1 MLPHQVLLDTD
12 TLSAYMRREPTVVA
26 RIEDY
31 LLSHRELSFSLM
43 TRYEILR
50 GLKARGATSK
60 LRAFAEL
67 CSISNIL
74 ALTDEVIDR
83 AADVYADLY
92 RRGELIG
99 EGDILIASTALVYG
113 LVMVTNNVKHF
124 NRIADLQVDNWLQA

>member
-1 MLPHQVLLDTD
+1 MLSHRVLLDTD
-12 TLSAYMRREPTVVA
+12 TLSAYMRREPVVVG
-26 RIEDY
+26 RIEEY
-31 LLSHRELSFSLM
+31 LLVHRELSFSLM

-50 GLKARGATSK
+50 GLKARGAISK

-67 CSISNIL
+67 CSISDIL

-99 EGDILIASTALVYG
+99 EGDILIASTALVYD

>member
-1 MLPHQVLLDTD
+1 MLSRQVLLDTD
-12 TLSAYMRREPTVVA
+12 TLSAYMRREATVVA
-26 RIEDY
+26 RIEEY
-31 LLSHRELSFSLM
+31 LIAHRELSFSLM

-67 CSISNIL
+67 CSISDIL
-74 ALTDEVIDR
+74 ALTDEVIER

-99 EGDILIASTALVYG
+99 EGDILIASTALVYD

-124 NRIADLQVDNWLQA
+124 SRIEDLQVDNWLQA